1 MFPSSPF
8 TPWIILRPPAVPPT
22 RCWPTVS
29 SSLNS
34 WAACAPGRTPSTT
47 ACCGTTRY
55 YSMTETILVTGGCGF
70 IGSCFVLQQMQQYPD
85 IRLINLDALTYAGNP
100 DNVKEVASDPRYT
113 FVQADVADRPAV
125 EAVFAQYHPTAVVH
139 FAAESHVD
147 RSIDDPDVF
156 VRTNVL
162 GTQVMLDV
170 ARKQWQQDA
179 CMDTARFLYISTD
192 EVYGDL
198 PLASTEQFT
207 EHSPIK
213 PSSPYSVAKAA
224 GDMMVQAYHRTYG
237 MPTLIT
243 RSSNNYGPRQYP
255 EKLIPLTIKKALAGE
270 PIPVYGDG
278 LNVRDWLY
286 VEDNC
291 RAIDLVLRK
300 GAPGTIYNVGG
311 GNELSNID
319 PIHLLLHAL
328 AAQTGEPEGDYT
340 RLITFVPD
348 RLGHDRRYAVN
359 VEKIKM
365 EVEWNPIADSKK
377 AMRST
382 IEGYS
387 EITQRT

>member
-1 MFPSSPF
+1 
-8 TPWIILRPPAVPPT
+8 
-22 RCWPTVS
+22 
-29 SSLNS
+29 
-34 WAACAPGRTPSTT
+34 
-47 ACCGTTRY
+47 
-55 YSMTETILVTGGCGF
+55 MTETILVTGGCGF
-70 IGSCFVLQQMQQYPD
+70 IGSCFVLQQMKQYPD

-100 DNVKEVASDPRYT
+100 DNVKEVADDPRYT

-125 EAVFAQYHPTAVVH
+125 EAVFREYHPTQVVH

-147 RSIDDPDVF
+147 RSIDGPDVF

-198 PLASTEQFT
+198 PLASTEKFT

-213 PSSPYSVAKAA
+213 PSSPYSVSKAA
-224 GDMMVQAYHRTYG
+224 GDLMAQAYHRTYG

-255 EKLIPLTIKKALAGE
+255 EKLIPLTIRKALAGQ

-291 RAIDLVLRK
+291 RAIDAVLRK
-300 GAPGTIYNVGG
+300 ATPGTTYNVGG

-319 PIHLLLHAL
+319 LIHLLLHAL
-328 AAQTGEPEGDYT
+328 ACQTGIPEEDYT
-340 RLITFVPD
+340 KLITFVPD
-348 RLGHDRRYAVN
+348 RLGHDRRYALDSTALSHATGWQSSQT
-359 VEKIKM
+359 M
-365 EVEWNPIADSKK
+365 ADGI
-377 AMRST
+377 R
-382 IEGYS
+382 
-387 EITQRT
+387 RTLSATVSDGVARHE

>member
-1 MFPSSPF
+1 MP
-8 TPWIILRPPAVPPT
+8 
-22 RCWPTVS
+22 
-29 SSLNS
+29 
-34 WAACAPGRTPSTT
+34 
-47 ACCGTTRY
+47 
-55 YSMTETILVTGGCGF
+55 ETILVTGGCGF
-70 IGSCFVLQQMQQYPD
+70 IGSCFVLQQMKRYPD
-85 IRLINLDALTYAGNP
+85 IHLINLDALTYAGNP
-100 DNVKEVASDPRYT
+100 DNVKEVAGDPRYT

-125 EAVFAQYHPTAVVH
+125 EAVFTQYHPTKIVH

-147 RSIDDPDVF
+147 RSIDGPDVF

-170 ARKQWQQDA
+170 ARTQWQQDT

-198 PLASTEQFT
+198 PLESTAKFT
-207 EHSPIK
+207 ESSPIK

-224 GDMMVQAYHRTYG
+224 GDMMAQAYHRTYG

-291 RAIDLVLRK
+291 HAIDLVLRK
-300 GAPGTIYNVGG
+300 TPSTPSCA
-311 GNELSNID
+311 
-319 PIHLLLHAL
+319 
-328 AAQTGEPEGDYT
+328 TGPP
-340 RLITFVPD
+340 V
-348 RLGHDRRYAVN
+348 
-359 VEKIKM
+359 
-365 EVEWNPIADSKK
+365 
-377 AMRST
+377 RST
-382 IEGYS
+382 TS
-387 EITQRT
+387 AQATK

>member
-1 MFPSSPF
+1 MCD
-8 TPWIILRPPAVPPT
+8 T
-22 RCWPTVS
+22 
-29 SSLNS
+29 
-34 WAACAPGRTPSTT
+34 
-47 ACCGTTRY
+47 
-55 YSMTETILVTGGCGF
+55 MLVTGGCGF
-70 IGSCFVLQQMQQYPD
+70 IGSCFILQQMKQYPD
-85 IRLINLDALTYAGNP
+85 IHLINLDALTYAGNP

-125 EAVFAQYHPTAVVH
+125 EAVFKEYRPTFVVH

-147 RSIDDPDVF
+147 RSIDGPDVF

-170 ARKQWQQDA
+170 ARRQWQQDA

-198 PLASTEQFT
+198 PLESIEKFT

-213 PSSPYSVAKAA
+213 PSSPYSVSKAA
-224 GDMMVQAYHRTYG
+224 GDLMAQAYHRTYG

-291 RAIDLVLRK
+291 RAIDLVLHQ
-300 GAPGTIYNVGG
+300 GTPGQVYNVGG
-311 GNELSNID
+311 NNELSNID
-319 PIHLLLHAL
+319 LIHLLLHAL
-328 AAQTGEPEGDYT
+328 AQQTGTPEGDYT
-340 RLITFVPD
+340 KLITFVPD
-348 RLGHDRRYAVN
+348 RPGHDRRYALDSTALSHATGWQSSQT
-359 VEKIKM
+359 M
-365 EVEWNPIADSKK
+365 ADGI
-377 AMRST
+377 R
-382 IEGYS
+382 
-387 EITQRT
+387 RTLSATVSDGVAHDE

>member
-1 MFPSSPF
+1 M
-8 TPWIILRPPAVPPT
+8 R
-22 RCWPTVS
+22 
-29 SSLNS
+29 
-34 WAACAPGRTPSTT
+34 
-47 ACCGTTRY
+47 
-55 YSMTETILVTGGCGF
+55 ETMLVTGGCGF
-70 IGSCFVLQQMQQYPD
+70 IGSCFVLQQMRQYPD

-100 DNVKEVASDPRYT
+100 NNVKEVAADPRYT

-147 RSIDDPDVF
+147 RSIDGPDVF

-170 ARKQWQQDA
+170 ARRQWQQDA
-179 CMDTARFLYISTD
+179 CMDIARFLYISTD

-198 PLASTEQFT
+198 PLESTEKFT
-207 EHSPIK
+207 ESSPIK
-213 PSSPYSVAKAA
+213 PSSPYSVSKAA
-224 GDMMVQAYHRTYG
+224 GDLMAQAYHRTYG

-291 RAIDLVLRK
+291 RAIDAVLRR
-300 GAPGTIYNVGG
+300 GTPGQVFNVGG
-311 GNELSNID
+311 NNELSNID
-319 PIHLLLHAL
+319 LIHLLLHAL
-328 AAQTGEPEGDYT
+328 AGQTGEPEETYT
-340 RLITFVPD
+340 KLITFVSD
-348 RLGHDRRYAVN
+348 RPGHDRRYAL
-359 VEKIKM
+359 
-365 EVEWNPIADSKK
+365 DSGKLCSSLGW
-377 AMRST
+377 AAVSR
-382 IEGYS
+382 
-387 EITQRT
+387 ITESMAKSASWL

>member
-1 MFPSSPF
+1 VIPLFD
-8 TPWIILRPPAVPPT
+8 
-22 RCWPTVS
+22 
-29 SSLNS
+29 
-34 WAACAPGRTPSTT
+34 
-47 ACCGTTRY
+47 
-55 YSMTETILVTGGCGF
+55 TILVTGGCGF
-70 IGSCFVLQQMQQYPD
+70 IGSCFVLQQMKQYPD
-85 IRLINLDALTYAGNP
+85 IHLINLDKLTYAGNP

-125 EAVFAQYHPTAVVH
+125 EVVFAQYHPTQVVH

-147 RSIDDPDVF
+147 RSIDGPDVF

-198 PLASTEQFT
+198 PLESTEKFT
-207 EHSPIK
+207 ESSPIK

-224 GDMMVQAYHRTYG
+224 GDLMAQAYHRTYG

-291 RAIDLVLRK
+291 RAIDAVLRK
-300 GAPGTIYNVGG
+300 ATPGTTYNVGG

-319 PIHLLLHAL
+319 LIHLLLHAL
-328 AAQTGEPEGDYT
+328 AAQTGEPEEDYT
-340 RLITFVPD
+340 HLITFVPD
-348 RLGHDRRYAVN
+348 RLGHDRRYALDSWKLHAQLGWVASAP
-359 VEKIKM
+359 VRQSLERS
-365 EVEWNPIADSKK
+365 IASLV
-377 AMRST
+377 
-382 IEGYS
+382 
-387 EITQRT
+387 

>member
-1 MFPSSPF
+1 VGES
-8 TPWIILRPPAVPPT
+8 
-22 RCWPTVS
+22 
-29 SSLNS
+29 
-34 WAACAPGRTPSTT
+34 
-47 ACCGTTRY
+47 
-55 YSMTETILVTGGCGF
+55 ILVTGGCGF
-70 IGSCFVLQQMQQYPD
+70 IGSCFVLQQMKQYPD
-85 IRLINLDALTYAGNP
+85 IHLINLDALTYAGNP
-100 DNVKEVASDPRYT
+100 GNVKEVASDPRYT
-113 FVQADVADRPAV
+113 FVQADVADRPVV
-125 EAVFAQYHPTAVVH
+125 EAVFREYHPTLVVH

-147 RSIDDPDVF
+147 RSIDGPDVF

-170 ARKQWQQDA
+170 ARKQWHEDG

-198 PLASTEQFT
+198 PLASTEKFT

-213 PSSPYSVAKAA
+213 PSSPYSVSKAA
-224 GDMMVQAYHRTYG
+224 GDLMAQAYHRTYG

-291 RAIDLVLRK
+291 RAIDLVLHK
-300 GAPGTIYNVGG
+300 GIPGHVYNVGG

-319 PIHLLLHAL
+319 LIHLLLHAL
-328 AAQTGEPEGDYT
+328 AAQTGKPEEDYT

-348 RLGHDRRYAVN
+348 RLGHDRRYALGI
-359 VEKIKM
+359 EKI
-365 EVEWNPIADSKK
+365 ERELGWAPIEKFRDGMNKTVKWSVDETK
-377 AMRST
+377 S
-382 IEGYS
+382 YS
-387 EITQRT
+387 QKE

>member
-1 MFPSSPF
+1 
-8 TPWIILRPPAVPPT
+8 
-22 RCWPTVS
+22 
-29 SSLNS
+29 
-34 WAACAPGRTPSTT
+34 
-47 ACCGTTRY
+47 
-55 YSMTETILVTGGCGF
+55 MTDTILVTGGCGF
-70 IGSCFVLQQMQQYPD
+70 IGSCFILQQMKQYPD

-125 EAVFAQYHPTAVVH
+125 EAVFAQYHPTQVVH

-147 RSIDDPDVF
+147 RSIDGPDVF

-198 PLASTEQFT
+198 PLESTEKFT

-213 PSSPYSVAKAA
+213 PSSPYSVSKAA
-224 GDMMVQAYHRTYG
+224 GDLMAQAYHRTYG

-291 RAIDLVLRK
+291 RAIDAVLRK
-300 GAPGTIYNVGG
+300 ATPGTIYNVGG

-319 PIHLLLHAL
+319 LIHMLLHAL
-328 AAQTGEPEGDYT
+328 AQQIGKPEENYT
-340 RLITFVPD
+340 KLITFVPD
-348 RLGHDRRYAVN
+348 RLGHDRRYALDSTALSHATGWQSSQTMADG
-359 VEKIKM
+359 IK
-365 EVEWNPIADSKK
+365 
-377 AMRST
+377 
-382 IEGYS
+382 
-387 EITQRT
+387 RTLPATVSDGVARHE